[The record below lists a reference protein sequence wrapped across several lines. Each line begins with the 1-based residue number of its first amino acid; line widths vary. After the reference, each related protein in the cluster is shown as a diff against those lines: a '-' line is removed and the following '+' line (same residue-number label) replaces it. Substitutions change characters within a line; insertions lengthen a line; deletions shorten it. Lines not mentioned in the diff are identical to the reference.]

1 MVWEEN
7 TYNIKGKAVAVYFK
21 RHLIA
26 RIKQIDGAR

>member
-1 MVWEEN
+1 MVWEAKHLH
-7 TYNIKGKAVAVYFK
+7 IKGKAVAVYFK